1 LGFEDCFRKL
11 YPRSGAQLAH
21 SRNDYLLEMI
31 PNNQRLIDKYRP
43 SSVEELVL
51 PTAHSIAAALS
62 FTRMPR
68 PSGWLLH
75 GKSGLGKSSLADIMA
90 AAASDPFHTSRY
102 LGPDVDIATVRQM
115 DITCATRPML
125 GGFHTMIIDE
135 ADAIP
140 PVAQVRLLGMLD
152 RIGYGCVIFTS
163 NDELDDFDARF
174 LSRLQCQLFTSQG
187 LLGPASIWL
196 MEIARKEEIPLKISD
211 AERLVRNEKNNLRGA
226 LQALDAIRDN

>member
-1 LGFEDCFRKL
+1 
-11 YPRSGAQLAH
+11 
-21 SRNDYLLEMI
+21 MI
-31 PNNQRLIDKYRP
+31 TNNGGQRLIDKYRP

-51 PTAHSIAAALS
+51 PTAHSVAAALK
-62 FTRMPR
+62 FTRKPR

-90 AAASDPFHTSRY
+90 ASASDPFHTSRY

-115 DITCATRPML
+115 DITCSTRPML
-125 GGFHTMIIDE
+125 GGYHTMIIDE

-163 NDELDDFDARF
+163 NDELGDFDARF

-196 MEIARKEEIPLKISD
+196 MEIARKEEIPLKLTD
-211 AERLVRNEKNNLRGA
+211 AERLVRYEKNNLRGA
-226 LQALDAIRDN
+226 LQALDAIRTD